1 MTHKQTRVTAD
12 RKSLVLILD
21 VMLHFQLGQFFFSSC
36 KISLCGGSILFRWH
50 VIKNND
56 ITFLQMETIEMV

>member
-1 MTHKQTRVTAD
+1 MTHKRTRVTAD
-12 RKSLVLILD
+12 RKLLVLILD

-36 KISLCGGSILFRWH
+36 EISLCGGSVLFRRH
-50 VIKNND
+50 VIKDDN